1 MKRQFLSAVSAT
13 IIGLTMLSSQS
24 FSQQKTAKE
33 CQKEWR
39 ANKAANQ
46 SNGLTEKAY
55 VRQCRSAAAT
65 AEPTPPSPP
74 ATAPSENNGG
84 KKTTKACR
92 DEWKANKAAN
102 KANGVTEKAYVEQC
116 KAGAAPPLTTTAPAT
131 APPPP
136 RSTAPTSRPTSSPTA
151 TAPQAAPLT
160 APTRPARPAP
170 IAPIANPS
178 ANEFSTESQ
187 AKAHCPA
194 DTIVWANLRSRVYH
208 FTGTRYYG
216 ATEKGAYMCERD
228 ATGAGVRAA
237 KNEKHP

>member
-1 MKRQFLSAVSAT
+1 MRRKFLSAVGAT
-13 IIGLTMLSSQS
+13 IIGLVMLSAHS
-24 FSQQKTAKE
+24 FAQQKTTKE
-33 CQKEWR
+33 CQEEWR

-55 VRQCRSAAAT
+55 VQQCRGRAAT
-65 AEPTPPSPP
+65 AEPIPASPP
-74 ATAPSENNGG
+74 VAAPSKNIGG
-84 KKTTKACR
+84 KKTAKACR

-116 KAGAAPPLTTTAPAT
+116 QAGGAPPQATTAPART
-131 APPPP
+131 PPPP
-136 RSTAPTSRPTSSPTA
+136 QSTAPTSRPTSSPTA
-151 TAPQAAPLT
+151 TAPQTTPVT

-170 IAPIANPS
+170 IAPTANPS
-178 ANEFSTESQ
+178 ANEFSTEAQ

-228 ATGAGVRAA
+228 ATGTGVRAA